1 MSAYTK
7 FAMRYLGSLI
17 EPHLH
22 FFSDLK
28 KDLKKSRMGMSVQ
41 EYISVS
47 LLTCLILFM
56 VEMPLFAFIF
66 SLLQLG
72 PVFSIFMAITV
83 SLSIC
88 LIFFLLFLNYPKFII
103 SGKAKSIDTSL
114 PFAGIYLSTIASS
127 GLPPHKIF
135 EIFSKFDEYGEIS
148 KEAKN
153 IVNDMKGLG
162 LNINE
167 SLRKAIER
175 TPSKKLKE
183 LFWSMLSVMRSG
195 GSITSMLKSKSQAFL
210 NDYRR
215 KLKEFA
221 RSLSIYLEIYLT
233 TLVLGAIFFTILTS
247 LMSGIGGV
255 TQTNIILVQFF
266 LIFIFIPLVSAA
278 FIILIKA
285 TSPGEG

>member
-1 MSAYTK
+1 
-7 FAMRYLGSLI
+7 
-17 EPHLH
+17 
-22 FFSDLK
+22 
-28 KDLKKSRMGMSVQ
+28 
-41 EYISVS
+41 
-47 LLTCLILFM
+47 M

-72 PVFSIFMAITV
+72 PIFSIFMAITV

-255 TQTNIILVQFF
+255 TQTNIILIQFF

-285 TSPGEG
+285 ASPGEG